1 MSNNTTAA
9 ATTTTTAAPAPLD
22 ANIAGYIPLAQPA
35 KADLPFTIQGTP

>member
-9 ATTTTTAAPAPLD
+9 ATTTTAASAPLD
-22 ANIAGYIPLAQPA
+22 ANIAGYTPLAQPA